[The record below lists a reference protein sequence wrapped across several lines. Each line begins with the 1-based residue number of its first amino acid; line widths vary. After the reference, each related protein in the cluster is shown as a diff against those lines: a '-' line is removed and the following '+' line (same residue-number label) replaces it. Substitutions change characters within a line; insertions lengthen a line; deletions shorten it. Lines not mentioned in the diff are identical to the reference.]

1 MAFVKNPVAGV
12 LAANIVEDINGNAT
26 AQANVLSGATTLY
39 MVRIDNSSNS
49 AETVY
54 LKLYDATSA
63 TVGTT
68 RPAGIFS
75 CPASTS
81 RQYSVPDGITFSSG
95 ITYAV
100 VKTAGLQ
107 GSSNPSATVKVYLA
121 TA

>member
-12 LAANIVEDINGNAT
+12 LAANIIEDTAAAAT

-39 MVRIDNSSNS
+39 MVRIDNTANS
-49 AETVY
+49 TETVY
-54 LKLYDATSA
+54 LKIYDATSA

-68 RPAGIFS
+68 RPSGIFS
-75 CPASTS
+75 CPASSS
-81 RQYSVPDGITFSSG
+81 RQYSVPDGITFSAG

-100 VKTAGLQ
+100 VRTAGLQ
-107 GSSNPSATVKVYLA
+107 GAVNPSATVKVYLA